1 MQCPSC
7 SHSNEPS
14 AKFCSE
20 CGTRLLLTCPNGHE
34 VAPGAKFCSECGST
48 VDGSEAAATEA
59 PVTSAPVTSTSQAP
73 AKAERRLVTVLFADL
88 VGFTPY
94 SEARDPEEVRSML
107 TVYFDRASEIL
118 ERFAGSVD
126 KFIGDAVMAVWGAVA
141 ANEDDAERAVRA
153 GLELV
158 DMIDELGDEI
168 GVPELALRAGVLTGE
183 ASVGPGGNEKGLVV
197 GDLVNT
203 ASRLQS
209 IAEPGTVAIG
219 ESTFRIVENSVACE
233 PLGDKE
239 MKGKSS
245 PVPAYRALRVIAER
259 GGRGKAAGLE
269 APFVGR
275 EDELRL
281 LKDQLH
287 ATGRDGRARLVS
299 IVGEGGIGKSR
310 LAAELVRYIDGLAE
324 NFFWHQGRSPSYGD
338 GLTFWALGEMVRR
351 RAGIAEGEEPH
362 KSRIKLRTSV
372 AEFVPD
378 PDEQKWIEPRLA
390 GLLGLDEMPA
400 GDRTE
405 LFAAMRTFFQRIAD
419 QGPTVLVFEDLH
431 WADAGLLDFIE
442 ELVDRSRSHPIFVL
456 TLARPDLLEIK
467 PGWGSGRQSLLSMH
481 LPPLAEHSMRELVA
495 GLAPGMP
502 EDAVDLIAARAAGMP
517 LYAVEFVRM
526 LLAGGDLVREGEEFR
541 LAGDLAELAVP
552 ESLQAVIG
560 ARLDRLDAADRD
572 LAQDGAVL
580 GQTFTIDGLSVLRH
594 EEPSG
599 LEARLLELVHNELL
613 EVEADPKSP
622 ERGMYK
628 FVQGLIR
635 EVAYSRLTKEERRDR
650 HLKVAKYYERFDDVE
665 VAGIVASHYVD
676 AYRASPAG
684 SEAESLADLAR
695 QALREAAGRA
705 ADLQSHTQAL
715 ALCKQALDITEEA
728 SAQAELWLRAA
739 EAANLAL
746 LEDDEAVGYATDALE
761 YFQSVGN
768 EEGVVRAARLL
779 AHVLNDHFRSDEATP
794 VLEPVY
800 EGLRAIETPEEVAFG
815 AELARTYML
824 ISRYER
830 SVEIA
835 EAVLLPAE
843 QLELVPMVVDTLITR
858 ATALGSLGRP
868 KEGVALLQGAIELAE
883 DYDLP
888 HAGSRALNNLGVI
901 VAPDDS
907 HAEDSANRRLYE
919 HAKRVG
925 DVARILDGESNLA
938 LQMLTRGEIEEA
950 VAAYR
955 GADVSEM
962 SDQWV
967 AIYGQWG
974 AFCEALLTG
983 ESALWEET
991 NQHLAF
997 WDDSGDPQVMGLLAG
1012 FRTWVNLYQGDYRGA
1027 LAAADQ
1033 TEWDPPF
1040 PFRLYGAIHAAAW
1053 LGNLAEL
1060 ERARNELDGLA
1071 GRGRRIKGLRLQGEA
1086 VAASM
1091 RGEPDVAS
1099 RLFEE
1104 AIDLWAQAGTAL
1116 ELTLLQAT
1124 FAKVVG
1130 QDDPAAARAAEAAY
1144 NWVVKSK
1151 SVGLLDLLAEG
1162 LPAASAPEAAS
1173 G

>member
-7 SHSNEPS
+7 SHNNDPS

-20 CGTRLLLTCPNGHE
+20 CGTKLAPVCPNGHE
-34 VAPGAKFCSECGST
+34 VAAGAKFCSECG
-48 VDGSEAAATEA
+48 EAVEVTQPAAPAEA
-59 PVTSAPVTSTSQAP
+59 PVAAPTVGQAP
-73 AKAERRLVTVLFADL
+73 ARAERRLVTVLFADL

-94 SEARDPEEVRSML
+94 SESRDPEEVRAML

-219 ESTFRIVENSVACE
+219 ESTFRIVESSIACE

-245 PVPAYRALRVIAER
+245 PVPAYRALRVISER
-259 GGRGKAAGLE
+259 GGRGKAAGIE

-310 LAAELVRYIDGLAE
+310 LAAELLRYIDGLAE

-378 PDEQKWIEPRLA
+378 QDEQKWIEPRLA

-481 LPPLAEHSMRELVA
+481 LPPLPEHSMRELVA

-502 EDAVDLIAARAAGMP
+502 NDAVELIAGRAAGMP

-526 LLAGGDLVREGEEFR
+526 LLAGGDLVRDGEEFR
-541 LAGDLAELAVP
+541 LVGDLAELAVP

-560 ARLDRLDAADRD
+560 ARLDRLDTADRD

-594 EEPSG
+594 EEPDE
-599 LEARLLELVHNELL
+599 LESRLRELVHNELL

-635 EVAYSRLTKEERRDR
+635 EVAYSRLTREERRDR
-650 HLKVAKYYERFDDVE
+650 HMKVAEYYGQFDDVE
-665 VAGIVASHYVD
+665 MAGIVASHYVD

-684 SEAESLADLAR
+684 TEAEALADRAR
-695 QALREAAGRA
+695 HALRDAAGRA
-705 ADLQSHTQAL
+705 ADLQSHEQAL
-715 ALCKQALDITEEA
+715 TLCKQALDITVEA
-728 SAQAELWLRAA
+728 ADQAELWLRAA

-746 LEDDEAVGYATDALE
+746 LEDDEAVRYATDALD
-761 YFQSVGN
+761 YFRGIGN
-768 EEGVVRAARLL
+768 DDGVVRAARLL
-779 AHVLNDHFRSDEATP
+779 AHVLNDHYRSDEAPP
-794 VLEPVY
+794 VLEPVF
-800 EGLRAIETPEEVAFG
+800 EELSVLETPDEIALG
-815 AELARTYML
+815 AELSRTYML
-824 ISRYER
+824 TGSYEK

-835 EAVLLPAE
+835 ERVLLPAE

-868 KEGVALLQGAIELAE
+868 KEGVALLEGAIELAE

-888 HAGSRALNNLGVI
+888 QASSRALNNLGVI
-901 VAPDDS
+901 LGPEEAK
-907 HAEDSANRRLYE
+907 AEDEANQRLYE

-925 DVARILDGESNLA
+925 DTARILDGQNTVA
-938 LQMLTRGEIEEA
+938 LQQMANGDMEGAVEIL
-950 VAAYR
+950 R

-962 SDQWV
+962 SGQWPAV
-967 AIYGQWG
+967 FGFWG
-974 AFCEALLTG
+974 AFTEALLTG
-983 ESALWEET
+983 EPR
-991 NQHLAF
+991 F
-997 WDDSGDPQVMGLLAG
+997 WDEAEEHLTFWDESTDPQVMGLLAG
-1012 FRTWVNLYQGDYRGA
+1012 FRTWTNLYRGDYEGA
-1027 LAAADQ
+1027 LRAAAE

-1040 PFRLYGAIHAAAW
+1040 PFRLHGAIHAAAA
-1053 LGNLAEL
+1053 LENSKEL
-1060 ERARNELDGLA
+1060 ERARTELDGLS

-1086 VAASM
+1086 AAASLA
-1091 RGEPDVAS
+1091 GDQAEAA
-1099 RLFEE
+1099 RLFSAAVE
-1104 AIDLWAQAGTAL
+1104 LWEQAATPL
-1116 ELTLLQAT
+1116 ELTLLRAT
-1124 FAKVVG
+1124 FARMVG
-1130 QDDPAAARAAEAAY
+1130 QDEPAAAQAAQAAY
-1144 NWVVKSK
+1144 DWVVESK
-1151 SVGLLDLLAEG
+1151 SVRLLELLADG
-1162 LPAASAPEAAS
+1162 LPAAPTAEAAS